1 ASTSATVSDYP
12 TSSDDPSTAG
22 SNTWIGHAYDGT
34 NFSRYIGYFSEA
46 EAFNES
52 FGGNTTCFNVTSSSG
67 TSSIYTETFSVA
79 FKMNSTRNGLYVVD
93 LGSDDGSR
101 LSVDGTL

>member
-1 ASTSATVSDYP
+1 MIRTLPEPIHGSGMLTTELISAS
-12 TSSDDPSTAG
+12 
-22 SNTWIGHAYDGT
+22 
-34 NFSRYIGYFSEA
+34 YIGYFSEA
-46 EAFNES
+46 ETFDEN

-79 FKMNSTRNGLYVVD
+79 FKMNSTRNGLYIAD

-101 LSVDGTL
+101 LTVDGNFVIQQLV